1 MIRTTL
7 VTAACLATLS
17 TAASGGAPLTLSET
31 ETTQGYA
38 GVNLVFGSGGVTPEA
53 VLGVTHGTT
62 DTSND
67 VTGANASVHFGLGNG
82 FGLRAVKLTGLS
94 GDVDQWGELGLGYN
108 FGSGSVFGVGAFAD
122 ENLRAGVDLGFDG
135 FFQGYVG
142 LQSFDA
148 FDPRGEEISP
158 ERDRNPTDDSSLF
171 Q

>member
-1 MIRTTL
+1 
-7 VTAACLATLS
+7 
-17 TAASGGAPLTLSET
+17 
-31 ETTQGYA
+31 
-38 GVNLVFGSGGVTPEA
+38 VNLVFGSGGVTPEA

-67 VTGANASVHFGLGNG
+67 VTGANASVHFGLANG

-108 FGSGSVFGVGAFAD
+108 FGSGSVFGVGAIAD

-148 FDPRGEEISP
+148 FDPRGEEP
-158 ERDRNPTDDSSLF
+158 ESLPRRE
-171 Q
+171 QPE

>member
-7 VTAACLATLS
+7 VTAAFLATLS
-17 TAASGGAPLTLSET
+17 TAASGGVLLTLSET

-38 GVNLVFGSGGVTPEA
+38 GVNLVFGSGGVTREA

-148 FDPRGEEISP
+148 FDPRGEEP
-158 ERDRNPTDDSSLF
+158 ESLPRRE
-171 Q
+171 QPE